1 MGPLNPRFRVAKDI
15 ENYNTDENTIC
26 YVNSAKAI
34 KWDVHH
40 FPFSGTIPC
49 TPRGQIWSCFF
60 PLLFFVL
67 FLLKAFLVFFF
78 LSNLLGVILAVEF
91 WLSNE
96 ISSMESLVG

>member
-26 YVNSAKAI
+26 YVNSVKAI

-49 TPRGQIWSCFF
+49 SPRGQIWRGVLFF
-60 PLLFFVL
+60 PPS
-67 FLLKAFLVFFF
+67 FLTFFF
-78 LSNLLGVILAVEF
+78 LRLFCFFFPAQFIRRDFGS
-91 WLSNE
+91 
-96 ISSMESLVG
+96 